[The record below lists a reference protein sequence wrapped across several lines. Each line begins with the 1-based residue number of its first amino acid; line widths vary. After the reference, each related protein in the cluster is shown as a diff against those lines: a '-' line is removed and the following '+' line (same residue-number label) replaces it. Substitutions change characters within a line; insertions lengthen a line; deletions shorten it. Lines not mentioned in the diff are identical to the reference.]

1 MGLLERWDQRNQRT
15 LEWHNE
21 RARRAPVPRFSR
33 LILLVLV
40 GIVMLRAIGALVE
53 PKIGAG
59 GWLAVLLAVAAV
71 CFFVAYR
78 LSKRERRRW
87 EGRANGQQSSTT

>member
-21 RARRAPVPRFSR
+21 RARRAPAPRFSR
-33 LILLVLV
+33 SILLLLV
-40 GIVMLRAIGALVE
+40 GMVVLRAIGAFVE
-53 PKIGAG
+53 PKISVG
-59 GWLAVLLAVAAV
+59 GWLAVLLAVTAV

-78 LSKRERRRW
+78 LSKRERQRW
-87 EGRANGQQSSTT
+87 EARANRQESPTK